1 MTLQIQEFIQLITQQ
16 QICVPV
22 WEFLILVT
30 IVTLALILRG
40 SKLNLLLITY
50 VFALHMTWNFM
61 KLHFGPVPLIIFAVF
76 GTIVLLLGFYS
87 VLTDRE
93 I

>member
-1 MTLQIQEFIQLITQQ
+1 MTQPMQEFVQLITQE

-61 KLHFGPVPLIIFAVF
+61 KLHFGPIPLIVFAVLGIF
-76 GTIVLLLGFYS
+76 VLLMGFFS
-87 VLTDRE
+87 VLTERN
-93 I
+93 